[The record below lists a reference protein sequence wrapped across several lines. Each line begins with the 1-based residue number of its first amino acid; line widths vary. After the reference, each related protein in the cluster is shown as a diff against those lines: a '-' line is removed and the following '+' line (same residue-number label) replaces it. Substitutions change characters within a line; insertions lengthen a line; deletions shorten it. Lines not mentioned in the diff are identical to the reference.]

1 MICRTSEIIL
11 SFYQKD
17 KITEQ
22 VHNDVEHWTNAR
34 NKIKT
39 DVSFIDMTRKD

>member
-1 MICRTSEIIL
+1 MVCRSREIIL

-22 VHNDVEHWTNAR
+22 VHNDVEQR
-34 NKIKT
+34 NNVCNKKT
-39 DVSFIDMTRKD
+39 KTPINQ